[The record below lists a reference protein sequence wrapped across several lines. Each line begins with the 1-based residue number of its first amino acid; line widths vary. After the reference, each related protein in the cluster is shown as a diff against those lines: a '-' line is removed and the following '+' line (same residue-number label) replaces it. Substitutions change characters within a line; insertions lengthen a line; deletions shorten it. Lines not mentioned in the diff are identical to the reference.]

1 MARIS
6 DEEHIRSTRNVARF
20 FTENR
25 SIAWVLLFATLAWG
39 VYGYAT
45 MPKAKDPNIP
55 VRIAL
60 VKCPW
65 PGVSAEKVEQLVT
78 RPIEESIA
86 ESASLHKPEPGSQYA
101 IMSLSLPGLALV
113 RVQLAE
119 NVSDVVQPFNEINLA
134 MDQLNASLPEGAG
147 PIQFDSH
154 AGDTAALM
162 LTVASPPENDV
173 QVRLRARDIEAAI
186 VESRAKLPPS
196 DRGDRAA
203 FVMAFPRKVSAHL
216 PDQLRDVVARS
227 LAQAGVVRDVVPLQ
241 GGGFVGFDAT
251 VGKDDEEA
259 LLVEA
264 RKLGQLRLGSNEIH
278 PDAWLPIIVRDPA
291 GTYTALSAIAGPRYS
306 YAELD
311 DATELISRTL
321 ESVPEVSR
329 IQRDGVLNQQIWLEY
344 SQDQLASYGLQP
356 SNLKNIL
363 AARNITAGAGMVQAG
378 DTQLFLDPSGAF
390 TRPSE
395 IGSVAISFTPDGA
408 PVYLRDL
415 VDVVPGYQSPPQF
428 LNFFT
433 HPTESGKWHRSPA
446 ITLAI
451 DMRAG
456 QQIGEFGQNVF
467 AALEGLEGRLPDD
480 LILARTSDQPRQ
492 VSENIDLF
500 MTALYEAVI
509 LVVLAAWIGFRE
521 WRAALLMSISM
532 PLTLA
537 MTFGV
542 ISAMGIELQQVSIA
556 TLIIAL
562 GLLVDDPV
570 VAGDSIKRS
579 LAAGHPCGVAAW
591 LGPTKLAGAI
601 MFATV
606 TNIVAYL
613 PFLLLTGNTGDF
625 LQSLPIVMATTLICS
640 RIVSMTFVPLLGYYL
655 LHPDATG
662 NPIEVRREKGLT
674 GRYYRTAAL
683 GVDRR
688 KIAFGLSLLVV
699 VFGFGIGSRLPT
711 AFFPEDVQYLS
722 YVDVFMPS
730 DAPLSTTNAAARDV
744 ESIVREV
751 AAQYGKENAE
761 DGTPAKVLKSITSF
775 VGGGGPRFWST
786 VTPQL
791 PQNNYAELLLEV
803 YDKDFTPAL
812 VGPLQRAVSARVPGA
827 IVQVRQLET
836 NPVAHPIA
844 VEISGRADLNATG
857 EQVDIETL
865 RALSEKTKAILRS
878 APGVANVY
886 DDWLTESFQAR
897 VQVNPDRANAAGI
910 TNADVAQSTAAA
922 VSGSQVGTMLRGD
935 KQIPIVARLKMQERG
950 TLSDLE
956 NLYIYSTQNENKVPL
971 LELASLDYRLTTQ
984 RIWRREQFRTIT
996 AIAYPQPGVLSSTV
1010 LGSVLDQ
1017 IEELQ
1022 QNVPPGYKV
1031 QIAGELARQQT
1042 GFRQLAVIMGI
1053 SIAAIFVALVL
1064 QFNSA
1069 MKPVLVF
1076 AAVPYGIAGAL
1087 MALYV
1092 MGAPFGFMAF
1102 LGIASLVGV
1111 IVSHVIVL
1119 FDFVEEMRE
1128 EGEPVRQAL
1137 LDAGLER
1144 LRPVMITVGA
1154 TVLALIPL
1162 AFHGGPLW
1170 QPLCYAQIGGLSLA
1184 TFIELLLV
1192 PILYAIFVM
1201 DLKWVSWTK
1210 PTDPSDAPGSQPAV
1224 ATES

>member
-1 MARIS
+1 MARLS
-6 DEEHIRSTRNVARF
+6 DDEHIRTTRNVARF

-25 SIAWVLLFATLAWG
+25 SISWVLLVATLGWG
-39 VYGYAT
+39 FYGYAS
-45 MPKAKDPNIP
+45 MPKSKDPSIP

-65 PGVSAEKVEQLVT
+65 PGVTAEKVEQLVT
-78 RPIEESIA
+78 RPIEQAVA

-101 IMSLSLPGLALV
+101 ILSLSLPGLALV

-119 NVSDVVQPFNEINLA
+119 DVADTVQPFNEINLA
-134 MDQLNASLPEGAG
+134 LDQLNASLPQGAG

-162 LTVASPPENDV
+162 LTVASPPENEV
-173 QVRLRARDIEAAI
+173 QVGLRARDIEATITDARRQ
-186 VESRAKLPPS
+186 VPAPLREQ
-196 DRGDRAA
+196 RAA
-203 FVMAFPRKVSAHL
+203 FVMAFPRAVSMRL
-216 PDQLRDVVARS
+216 PGELRDAIVRS
-227 LAQAGVVRDVVPLQ
+227 LVRSDVIRDPVPLD
-241 GGGFVGFDAT
+241 GSGFVGFDAT
-251 VGKDDEEA
+251 VGADDEAA
-259 LLVEA
+259 LLAEA
-264 RKLGQLRLGSNEIH
+264 RRVGRLRLGSNEIH
-278 PDAWLPIIVRDPA
+278 PDAWMPVVVRRPSE
-291 GTYTALSAIAGPRYS
+291 TYERLLSVAGPQYS
-306 YAELD
+306 YAQLD

-321 ESVPEVSR
+321 ESVPQVSR
-329 IQRDGVLNQQIWLEY
+329 IQRVGVLNRQIWLAY
-344 SQDQLASYGLQP
+344 SQDQLASYGLVP
-356 SNLKNIL
+356 SDVKDVLS
-363 AARNITAGAGMVQAG
+363 ARNITAGAGMIQAG
-378 DTQLFLDPSGAF
+378 DEQLFLDPSGAF
-390 TRPSE
+390 TDPAQ
-395 IGSVAISFTPDGA
+395 IGDVAISMTSQGA

-415 VDVVPGYQSPPQF
+415 VQILPGYQSPPQF
-428 LNFFT
+428 LNFYT
-433 HPTESGKWHRSPA
+433 HPTPDGRWQRSPA

-456 QQIGEFGQNVF
+456 QQIGPFGEGVT
-467 AALEGLEGRLPDD
+467 AALDGLEGRLPEG
-480 LILARTSDQPRQ
+480 LLLARTSDQPRQ
-492 VSENIDLF
+492 VAESIDLF
-500 MTALYEAVI
+500 MTALYEAIV

-542 ISAMGIELQQVSIA
+542 IAAIGVELQQVSIA

-570 VAGDSIKRS
+570 VAGDSIKRA
-579 LAAGHPCGVAAW
+579 LAAGHPREIAAW

-601 MFATV
+601 LFATI

-625 LQSLPIVMATTLICS
+625 LETLPIVMATTLVCS
-640 RIVSMTFVPLLGYYL
+640 RVVSMTFVPLLGYYL
-655 LHPDATG
+655 LRPDSRDKPLEERRTTG
-662 NPIEVRREKGLT
+662 IT
-674 GRYYRTAAL
+674 GWYYRAASW

-688 KIAFGLSLLVV
+688 KLAFGLSLLVIV
-699 VFGFGIGSRLPT
+699 GGFGIGRTLPT

-722 YVDVFMPS
+722 YVDVFLPS
-730 DAPLSTTNAAARDV
+730 GAPVAATSRVAQDV
-744 ESIVREV
+744 EEIVTEI
-751 AAQYGKENAE
+751 AHEYGAE
-761 DGTPAKVLKSITSF
+761 QGGDGDPVRVLKSITSF
-775 VGGGGPRFWST
+775 VGGGGPRFWSS

-803 YDKDFTPAL
+803 YDKEFTPAL
-812 VGPLQRAVSARVPGA
+812 VSPLQQAVSARIPGA

-844 VEISGRADLNATG
+844 IEISGRADLSAEG
-857 EQVDIETL
+857 ERVDIETL
-865 RALSEKTKAILRS
+865 RGLSARAQTILRS
-878 APGVANVY
+878 APGVANVF
-886 DDWLTESFQAR
+886 DDWLGESFEVA
-897 VQVNPDRANAAGI
+897 VDVDPDRANVAGV
-910 TNADVAQSTAAA
+910 TNADVARSTAAA
-922 VSGSQVGTMLRGD
+922 VTGEEVGTMLKGD
-935 KQIPIVARLKMQERG
+935 KQIPIVARLARTERAA
-950 TLSDLE
+950 LSDLE
-956 NLYIYSTQNENKVPL
+956 SLYVYSGQNQSKVPL
-971 LELASLDYRLTTQ
+971 LEVARLDYRLATQ
-984 RIWRREQFRTIT
+984 RLWRREQFRTIT
-996 AIAYPQPGVLSSTV
+996 AIAYPQPGVLASDV
-1010 LGSVLDQ
+1010 LGAVLPE
-1017 IEELQ
+1017 IEALQ
-1022 QNVPPGYKV
+1022 ASVPPGYKV
-1031 QIAGELARQQT
+1031 EIAGELARQRE

-1064 QFNSA
+1064 QLRSA

-1076 AAVPYGIAGAL
+1076 AAVPYGISGAL
-1087 MALYV
+1087 VALAI

-1192 PILYAIFVM
+1192 PILYAVFVL
-1201 DLKWVSWTK
+1201 DLKWVEWR
-1210 PTDPSDAPGSQPAV
+1210 
-1224 ATES
+1224 ATEPAG